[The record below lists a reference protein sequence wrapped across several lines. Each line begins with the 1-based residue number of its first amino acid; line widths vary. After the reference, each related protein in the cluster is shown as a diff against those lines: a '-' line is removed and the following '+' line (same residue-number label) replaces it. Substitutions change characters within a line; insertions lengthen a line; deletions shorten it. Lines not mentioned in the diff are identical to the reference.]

1 MSSSRIARAFN
12 KSLAAVDKEL
22 KSFLEKGDAATVHDL
37 RAAIRKLESSY
48 SLVPKAY
55 RPRPVKKYVRSARE
69 LRKATNALRDCDVIL
84 AALSSLPVTREYEA
98 LIGALR
104 NSRARDVRVVLR
116 DAKDLAGKERPEL
129 SEDDL
134 RGARVQRRMEDM
146 TDRLQGRVNKELS
159 KFLKTHDVETMHEL
173 RKDSRRLRYALEL
186 YDGEASGDVL
196 NRLREIQNSLGAV
209 RDDDL
214 VIAYVRRAR
223 PPVKSRQFFR
233 EKTAE
238 RHAKI
243 EEFVAKHRAE
253 GPFATS

>member
-1 MSSSRIARAFN
+1 MSSSRIVRAFN
-12 KSLAAVDKEL
+12 KSVGTVDEEL
-22 KSFLEKGDAATVHDL
+22 RLLLEKGDAATVHDL

-48 SLVPKAY
+48 SLVPKGS
-55 RPRPVKKYVRSARE
+55 RPKPARRYVHAARD

-84 AALSSLPVTREYEA
+84 GALSSLPDTREYES

-104 NSRARDVRVVLR
+104 NSRTRDVKAILR
-116 DAKDLAGKERPEL
+116 DAQKLAGMDRPEL
-129 SEDDL
+129 SKDDL
-134 RGARVQRRMEDM
+134 HGAAVQRRVEGM
-146 TDRLQGRVNKELS
+146 TGRLQGRVNKELS
-159 KFLKTHDVETMHEL
+159 KFLKNHDVKTMHEL

-186 YDGEASGDVL
+186 YDGKTSDDVL
-196 NRLREIQNSLGAV
+196 KRLREIQDSLGAV

-214 VIAYVRRAR
+214 VIDYVRRAR
-223 PPVKSRQFFR
+223 PPGKSRLFFR

-253 GPFATS
+253 GPFAT